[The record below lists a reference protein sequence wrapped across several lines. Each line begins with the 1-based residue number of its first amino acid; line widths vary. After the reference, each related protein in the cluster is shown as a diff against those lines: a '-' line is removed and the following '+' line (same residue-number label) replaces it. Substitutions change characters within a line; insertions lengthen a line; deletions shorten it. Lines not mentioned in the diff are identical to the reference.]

1 MKTTRTYEF
10 EDWLTTESP
19 KIQVIVESRIFR
31 IEHYDHFGDVKHI
44 GNGLCELRW
53 KNGLRVYFTRVET
66 RVVLLIYGGGKMTK
80 KVILKKREFSL
91 NDIQVRKLK
100 KSVKTAS
107 VKSSSRLKDR
117 ELVFRAL
124 WQCLVEEDIESFKD
138 VLRGHM
144 EAINKQ
150 LLSKKANTSRRT
162 LYRILSPEGN
172 PTLKNVSKVIS
183 ALYG

>member
-1 MKTTRTYEF
+1 
-10 EDWLTTESP
+10 
-19 KIQVIVESRIFR
+19 
-31 IEHYDHFGDVKHI
+31 
-44 GNGLCELRW
+44 
-53 KNGLRVYFTRVET
+53 
-66 RVVLLIYGGGKMTK
+66 MTK

-144 EAINKQ
+144 EAVNKQ